1 MQKRAYFLQICFAI
15 FSFILLGKL
24 AYEELYRSALLT
36 GTRLNIYDSTL
47 TPYSSLDNALAARRL
62 DLAPNGS
69 ALLANGQQAWL
80 YIP

>member
-36 GTRLNIYDSTL
+36 GTLNPQSDWSIWL
-47 TPYSSLDNALAARRL
+47 
-62 DLAPNGS
+62 
-69 ALLANGQQAWL
+69 QQL
-80 YIP
+80 IQRF